1 MITSDTQRAAV
12 LYDVARMEIRDVP
25 RGSCG
30 PRDVRLKVLAVGLC
44 GTDFHIYEG
53 HGNYHTDEHGRRIPL
68 TEHPQILGHEVVGEV
83 IEAGAEVRGVAI
95 GDRVV
100 LDQGHNCASAG
111 RPERCEYC
119 ANGHTHQC
127 EHYREHGITGLPGG
141 LSETLVVPGVNVV
154 RIDSG
159 LRSSDAVLTEPLAC
173 IVHAM
178 DAGMRAGGRY
188 TLDGPAAS
196 RARTVLVTGAGPAGL
211 LFVQYVRK
219 VLGFEGRVLVSEP
232 EAGKRALAAG
242 FGADAFDPRETG
254 LAEAVAART
263 DGRRADWV
271 IDASGAAQ
279 VLVDLPGVMRKQ
291 ATVVLYGHGHA
302 GIDISVIS
310 NIQFREPTLAT
321 PVGASGAIDPDGRPA
336 VYRRALALLEE
347 GRVRVDAFLTHRY
360 ASLDAVPAAF
370 AGEHRRPG
378 YIKGLVDL
386 S

>member
-25 RGSCG
+25 SGSCG

-53 HGNYHTDEHGRRIPL
+53 HGNYHTDDYGRRVPL

-83 IEAGAEVRGVAI
+83 VELGADVRGVAI

-111 RPERCEYC
+111 RPAYCEYC
-119 ANGHTHQC
+119 ASGHTHQC
-127 EHYREHGITGLPGG
+127 EYYREHGITGLPGG
-141 LSETLVVPGVNVV
+141 LAETLVIPGVNLV
-154 RIDSG
+154 RIGSA
-159 LRSSDAVLTEPLAC
+159 LPSSEAVLTEPLAC

-196 RARTVLVTGAGPAGL
+196 RARAVLITGAGPAGL
-211 LFVQYVRK
+211 LFVQYVRH
-219 VLGFEGRVLVSEP
+219 VLGFDGRVLVSEP
-232 EAGKRALAAG
+232 DAGKRALAASL
-242 FGADAFDPRETG
+242 GADAFDPRESG
-254 LAEAVAART
+254 LAEAVMART

-321 PVGASGAIDPDGRPA
+321 PVGASGSIDPDGRPA

-370 AGEHRRPG
+370 TGDHRRPG
-378 YIKGLVDL
+378 YIKGLVEL
-386 S
+386 